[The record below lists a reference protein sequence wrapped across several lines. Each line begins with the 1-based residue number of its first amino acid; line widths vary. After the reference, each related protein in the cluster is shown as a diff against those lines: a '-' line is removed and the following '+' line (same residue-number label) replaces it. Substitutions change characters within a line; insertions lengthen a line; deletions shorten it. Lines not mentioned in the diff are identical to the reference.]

1 MRKPIDV
8 DELKKVFRLRDGKLE
23 KSKPNSREKWAVVN
37 TKSKNSLTYYQ
48 VWFNG
53 RSLFYH
59 LIVWILS
66 TGKDIPE
73 GLEIDHINGNRID
86 NRIENL
92 RLVTSR
98 ENCQNLKDHRDGKLC
113 GSSLDRRSRK
123 YSAAIKIRGR
133 SIHLGCYDTEQEAH
147 EVYKIAC
154 NHINDY
160 VDNASF
166 RKKIK
171 QVNERKAFT

>member
-23 KSKPNSREKWAVVN
+23 KSKPNSKEKWAVVN
-37 TKSKNSLTYYQ
+37 SKSKNSLTYYT
-48 VWFNG
+48 VHFNG
-53 RSLFYH
+53 RKVFYH
-59 LIVWILS
+59 IIVWVLS
-66 TGKDIPE
+66 TGKNIPE
-73 GLEIDHINGNRID
+73 ELQVDHINGNRID

-92 RLVTSR
+92 RLVTQR
-98 ENCQNLKDHRDGKLC
+98 ENCQNQKGHRDGQLFGC
-113 GSSLDRRSRK
+113 NFDSRSGK
-123 YSAAIKIRGR
+123 YRSAIRINYKR
-133 SIHLGCYDTEQEAH
+133 IHLGYYDTEQEAH

-166 RKKIK
+166 RKMIK
-171 QVNERKAFT
+171 KEMNK